1 MILPHNAYVTSL
13 LRLKKHKKLKNM
25 KKNFFEKNKGGEAFW
40 SQAKNAFLD
49 TFDDILAGMADS
61 AEKMFFP
68 VRRHLGYPPTINSF
82 VIEAIVVEESTFKL
96 CKRQKC
102 KFGLS
107 PPLGI
112 SKDTSGQLLPGM
124 QTQQWF

>member
-25 KKNFFEKNKGGEAFW
+25 KKNFFEKNKGGGAFW

-49 TFDDILAGMADS
+49 IFDDILAGMADL
-61 AEKMFFP
+61 AEKVVLRP
-68 VRRHLGYPPTINSF
+68 EGTLDTPTINSF

-107 PPLGI
+107 PPPLGI
-112 SKDTSGQLLPGM
+112 SKVTSGQLYPGM
-124 QTQQWF
+124 